1 MRHARSLLWGPLR
14 CRSRESSAFQKSR
27 RFRSMVMEIAD
38 LPMEMR
44 TPSTGISA
52 AGGGVLSGLRTA
64 PKMPT
69 TSRRMLLDSLAMDAQ
84 TGMKRSST

>member
-1 MRHARSLLWGPLR
+1 MG
-14 CRSRESSAFQKSR
+14 SSEMSEFQKSKR
-27 RFRSMVMEIAD
+27 ARSIVMEIAD
-38 LPMEMR
+38 SPMEMK
-44 TPSTGISA
+44 TPSAGISA

-69 TSRRMLLDSLAMDAQ
+69 TSRRMLLDSLAMEAQ

>member
-1 MRHARSLLWGPLR
+1 
-14 CRSRESSAFQKSR
+14 
-27 RFRSMVMEIAD
+27 MVMEIAD
-38 LPMEMR
+38 PPIEMR

-64 PKMPT
+64 PKMRT
-69 TSRRMLLDSLAMDAQ
+69 TSKRMPLDSLAMEAH